1 MQVDIESDGR
11 ILAAY
16 LHRAQKPQN
25 TQGNTV
31 LVAAFGTPVGTN
43 ILDRG
48 HLDSE
53 LAERLS
59 NATNS
64 NCISVSLSG
73 VGNSGGTFSL
83 SNWTDDLVRVVEYAM
98 KEELGSRVVLVGYEL
113 AAISVVMAAIA
124 SGSVAGVASI
134 DPALYIFEEDFDP
147 ESYLKLLEGFK
158 VNVKATTAAG
168 FHAEIASIDTF
179 EEVKM
184 LGDKPW
190 MIIVAQERTESNL
203 RVSRELVASAQR
215 AELHRIIAAGDGLR
229 ADPRVMAIFMGW
241 YDREF

>member
-1 MQVDIESDGR
+1 MKLNIESDGR

-16 LHRAQKPQN
+16 LHKAQKPQN
-25 TQGNTV
+25 TQGTSA

-48 HLDSE
+48 HLDAE

-73 VGNSGGTFSL
+73 VGDSGGIFSL
-83 SNWTDDLVRVVEYAM
+83 TNWTEDLISVAQYAIT
-98 KEELGSRVVLVGYEL
+98 EGLGSRVVLVGYEL
-113 AAISVVMAAIA
+113 AAISVVMAAIE
-124 SGSVAGVASI
+124 SESVAGVASI

-147 ESYLKLLEGFK
+147 ESYLKLLEGFR
-158 VNVKATTAAG
+158 VNVKATVASN
-168 FHAEIASIDTF
+168 FQAEIASIDTF
-179 EEVKM
+179 EQVK
-184 LGDKPW
+184 LLAEKPW

-229 ADPRVMAIFMGW
+229 ADPRVLAILMGW

>member
-1 MQVDIESDGR
+1 MKLNIESDGR
-11 ILAAY
+11 VLAAY
-16 LHRAQKPQN
+16 LHKAQKPQN
-25 TQGNTV
+25 TQSNSAII
-31 LVAAFGTPVGTN
+31 AAFGTPVGTN

-48 HLDSE
+48 HLDAE

-73 VGNSGGTFSL
+73 VGDSGGIFSL
-83 SNWTDDLVRVVEYAM
+83 TNWTEDLIRVVEYAIA
-98 KEELGSRVVLVGYEL
+98 ERLGSRVVLVGYEL
-113 AAISVVMAAIA
+113 AAISVVMAAIE
-124 SGSVAGVASI
+124 SESVAGVASI

-147 ESYLKLLEGFK
+147 ESYLKLLEGFR
-158 VNVKATTAAG
+158 VNVKAAVASN
-168 FHAEIASIDTF
+168 FQAEIASIDTF
-179 EEVKM
+179 EQVKL
-184 LGDKPW
+184 LGEKPW

-203 RVSRELVASAQR
+203 RVSRDLVASAQR

-229 ADPRVMAIFMGW
+229 ADPRVLAILMGW